1 MLRGMD
7 TPPALITRVGRG
19 KQGRGAAITITPAG
33 LDVIEAMAAQGQDQR
48 TIAKRLGIDRRTLDV
63 IRKANVEVDEA
74 FDRGLA
80 ALGDELTHHLLNAA
94 RNGNI
99 VAMIYLTKARL
110 GWREGDTPEAKPNI
124 TINLPDSQT
133 PEAYMRT
140 IRVVEAAAAEPKA
153 LPQAIR

>member
-1 MLRGMD
+1 MSSE
-7 TPPALITRVGRG
+7 TALTIRAGRG
-19 KQGRGAAITITPAG
+19 KTAPVTITPAG
-33 LDVIEAMAAQGQDQR
+33 LAVIEAMAAEGQDQR
-48 TIAKRLGIDRRTLDV
+48 TIAKRLGIDRKTMDV
-63 IRKANVEVDEA
+63 IRKARPEVDDA
-74 FDRGLA
+74 FERGHA

-140 IRVVEAAAAEPKA
+140 IRVVEAEAAEPKA

>member
-1 MLRGMD
+1 MLRDMSS
-7 TPPALITRVGRG
+7 TKALTTRAGRG
-19 KQGRGAAITITPAG
+19 KTAPVTITQAG
-33 LDVIEAMAAQGQDQR
+33 LTVIEDMAAEGQDQR
-48 TIAKRLGIDRRTLDV
+48 TIAKRLGIDRKTLDV
-63 IRKANVEVDEA
+63 IRKARPEVDEA

-110 GWREGDTPEAKPNI
+110 GWREGDTPEARPNI
-124 TINLPDSQT
+124 TIHLPDSQT

-140 IRVVEAAAAEPKA
+140 IRVVEAAA
-153 LPQAIR
+153 LPAPESANG